1 VTMPG
6 RAMGDSVQEELERRA
21 LRRLLDKEAI
31 REACLKYTRG
41 IDRHDDDIAIE
52 SYHEGAVDD
61 HGTFIGDAGGFIKHV
76 GELHARN
83 WNMHHH
89 YITNQTIDLEGDTAH
104 VETYYLAALRR
115 EAGTIDLVGGRY
127 IDRFE
132 RREGRWA
139 IADRAC
145 LVEWMGELP
154 KASGTVDMDM
164 FLRGTWNRTDVSYQ
178 RPLKLIRSRRD

>member
-1 VTMPG
+1 MK
-6 RAMGDSVQEELERRA
+6 EEDRDRQA
-21 LRRLLDKEAI
+21 LRRLLDKEEI

-41 IDRHDDDIAIE
+41 IDRHDDELA
-52 SYHEGAVDD
+52 SRAYHADAVDD
-61 HGTFIGDAGGFIKHV
+61 HGSFIGEARRFIKHV

-89 YITNQTIDLEGDTAH
+89 YVTNQTIDLDGDTAH

-115 EAGTIDLVGGRY
+115 EEGTIDLAGGRY

-145 LVEWMGELP
+145 LVEWLGELGKP
-154 KASGTVDMDM
+154 GGVVDTSV
-164 FLRGTWNRTDVSYQ
+164 FLQGSWDRRDLSYQ
-178 RPLKLIRSRRD
+178 RPLRLTRAHRES